1 MKKTDI
7 YFNAC
12 FRGFNKVYKLLD
24 QITDNTKFEL
34 VEEELHDDLLALI
47 HYVGDIYARL
57 KDKKVLKELSKEKV
71 EYFLSFVYLN
81 NQLKHDAALNVIYYE
96 VAGSMFPMFF
106 PMNFGNPGV
115 LWADFEDHGQRR
127 EAKREYYDLY
137 LKNKDVRSTLENLE
151 KIVHQYSDIMDK

>member
-1 MKKTDI
+1 MDI

-24 QITDNTKFEL
+24 QITDNTKFDL

-57 KDKKVLKELSKEKV
+57 KDKKILNKLSKEEV
-71 EYFLSFVYLN
+71 ECFLSFVYLN

-96 VAGSMFPMFF
+96 VAGSMYPMVY
-106 PMNFGNPGV
+106 PMNYGDPEV
-115 LWADFEDHGQRR
+115 YWAEFEDHGQSR

-137 LKNKDVRSTLENLE
+137 LKNKEVRSTLEILE
-151 KIVHQYSDIMDK
+151 KIIYKKTEILVN